1 MDLFAGARVQDCVGG
16 VTELEEIKRDGG
28 KAQKNSGRGK
38 TQKGDAVIG
47 SFLYDVKEYEKSFSV
62 SQNVWAKVCTDAYT
76 ANNKIPAIKIVLGK
90 ANAKTRLWVI
100 DDHTFHLMRE
110 AFEEKYG

>member
-1 MDLFAGARVQDCVGG
+1 LDVLAESRVKGKLV
-16 VTELEEIKRDGG
+16 VSESEEIKRDGAR
-28 KAQKNSGRGK
+28 AQKNSGRGK